1 MSITVGQIPH
11 FDISTVNFS
20 PIGST
25 YLTGAGPG
33 SAGSKIVILY
43 GSSSGAKRKKIALRR
58 YVYQY
63 LIEDNFSFVTT
74 YKGVRNRS
82 VLPSYVGDTN
92 DLNNRT
98 ITHGIELPLEPD
110 PTHITQTLLKSLFLY
125 PNFQDYF
132 FLDCTVPAMI
142 GLVARHIKQF
152 AVRFSEVEPLESVM
166 VWAGKAQW
174 VWVDCFTQF
183 VLTKEIEERLHAAGF
198 KICLVSPELQGR
210 HLDIRPYIERC
221 RLENI
226 EVDAVCTKA
235 WQFSHWATLQN
246 L

>member
-1 MSITVGQIPH
+1 MKLIAHRCNDPVVFSYESIKAVE
-11 FDISTVNFS
+11 FDVRDSSGRLIVTHDPFTDGVLL
-20 PIGST
+20 ST
-25 YLTGAGPG
+25 YLTAANGRFLIVNVK
-33 SAGSKIVILY
+33 SAGIEETVMDHLRLY
-43 GSSSGAKRKKIALRR
+43 APAS
-58 YVYQY
+58 
-63 LIEDNFSFVTT
+63 
-74 YKGVRNRS
+74 
-82 VLPSYVGDTN
+82 
-92 DLNNRT
+92 
-98 ITHGIELPLEPD
+98 
-110 PTHITQTLLKSLFLY
+110 
-125 PNFQDYF
+125 DYF
-132 FLDCTVPAMI
+132 FLDCTVPAMM
-142 GLVARHIKQF
+142 GLVTRHIKQF

-183 VLTKEIEERLHAAGF
+183 VLTKEIEEQLHAAGF